1 VSKIATV
8 RARVEPSLKIEVE
21 NILST
26 LGLTASEA
34 IHILYRQIKLQ
45 KGLPFEVR
53 IPNETTARTL
63 RSAKA
68 GRGVKHFSNKKDL
81 FRDLGM

>member
-1 VSKIATV
+1 MSKSATI
-8 RARVEPSLKIEVE
+8 RARVEPSLKNEVE
-21 NILST
+21 DILSQ

-45 KGLPFEVR
+45 KGLPFDVR
-53 IPNETTARTL
+53 IPNASTARTL
-63 RSAKA
+63 RAAKA
-68 GRGVKHFSNKKDL
+68 GRGVKRFSSKEEL